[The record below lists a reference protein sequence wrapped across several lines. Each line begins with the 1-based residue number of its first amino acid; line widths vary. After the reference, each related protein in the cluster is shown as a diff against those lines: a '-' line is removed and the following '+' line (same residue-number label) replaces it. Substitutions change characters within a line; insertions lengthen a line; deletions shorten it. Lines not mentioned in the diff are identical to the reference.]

1 MKIYSNMGQ
10 SRPVFK
16 VYVFVDLTIEWQAL
30 LLYTDFEK
38 ANKAIA
44 RLLRNASWL
53 VLLLPKA
60 I

>member
-1 MKIYSNMGQ
+1 MGQ